1 MVSLTK
7 EDMTM
12 SEKALAAKEIWVV
25 GHNIEVPTTRRTK
38 RGPQLSMRWVQ
49 GYHLV
54 LDGRMTYP
62 ARTRKAAIAESAS
75 RGKTAT
81 FKDIGAWQ

>member
-1 MVSLTK
+1 M
-7 EDMTM
+7 
-12 SEKALAAKEIWVV
+12 AKEFWVV
-25 GHNIEVPTTRRTK
+25 GHNIEVPTTRKTK

-62 ARTRKAAIAESAS
+62 AKTRKAAIAESLS
-75 RGKTAT
+75 RGNVAR
-81 FKDIGAWQ
+81 FGDLGVQS